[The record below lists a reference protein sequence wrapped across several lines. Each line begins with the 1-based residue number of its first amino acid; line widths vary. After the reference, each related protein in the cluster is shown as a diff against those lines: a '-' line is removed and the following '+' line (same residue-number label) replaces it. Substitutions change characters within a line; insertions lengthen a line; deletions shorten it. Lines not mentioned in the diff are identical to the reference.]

1 MIKKTISNSAVF
13 LPKLLRLLPIND
25 VQEEL
30 HITEQRM
37 LLDEFSDLKS
47 YGFLG
52 PMEGNRIKQSHDD
65 EGNRLG
71 GKRASIKFAHDRI
84 RATDSGANDVDDSLS
99 GVYTIRK
106 QVNRPAAR

>member
-1 MIKKTISNSAVF
+1 MISTRILVESYRQSVGQKQFDSG
-13 LPKLLRLLPIND
+13 
-25 VQEEL
+25 
-30 HITEQRM
+30 
-37 LLDEFSDLKS
+37 LDLSV
-47 YGFLG
+47 
-52 PMEGNRIKQSHDD
+52 HDD